1 MRVFF
6 LFFIFLNFQN
16 LFGQQALKIS
26 TQAYIELYKDI
37 AIYEMKHYGIPASIK
52 LSQGI
57 LESSSGNSELAQNAN
72 NHFGI
77 KCKSTWKGKTYHK
90 DDDAKDECFRKY
102 DKVLDSYEDH
112 SQFLKQN
119 QRYAFLFDIETTDYK
134 AWAHGL
140 KKAGYATNP
149 KYAELLIKTIEDNQL
164 YRFDNPEVH
173 KVQPVV
179 QKNEKQ
185 KKSKDEEVL
194 ELTIKDKISRP
205 IILFNGIKTIQ
216 ANEGESPDNIAKA
229 MDMMP
234 WQIYKYNDLKKG
246 DFFKAGETVYL
257 QPKRNKG
264 TAATHKVEQP
274 ERLRDIAQQYGIKL
288 KRLAKLNNVSPDA
301 QVSSGVVLKL
311 K

>member
-1 MRVFF
+1 MRFSF
-6 LFFIFLNFQN
+6 LFFIFLYFQS

-26 TQAYIELYKDI
+26 TQAYIEMYKDV
-37 AIYEMKHYGIPASIK
+37 AIYEMKNYGIPASIK

-119 QRYAFLFDIETTDYK
+119 QRYAFLFEIDPTDYK

-149 KYAELLIKTIEDNQL
+149 KYAELLIKTIEENQL
-164 YRFDNPEVH
+164 YRFDNLEVH
-173 KVQPVV
+173 KVQPVA
-179 QKNEKQ
+179 QNKEKI

-194 ELTIKDKISRP
+194 ELTIKDKLSRP
-205 IILFNGIKTIQ
+205 IVLFNGIKTIQ
-216 ANEGESPDNIAKA
+216 ANEGESPENIAKA

-246 DFFKAGETVYL
+246 ESFKAGESVYL
-257 QPKRNKG
+257 QPKRRK
-264 TAATHKVEQP
+264 AQVQTHKAAQSES
-274 ERLRDIAQQYGIKL
+274 LRAISQQYGIKL
-288 KRLAKLNNVSPDA
+288 SRLSKLNSLSADA
-301 QVSSGVVLKL
+301 HVNEGVILKL
-311 K
+311 R